1 MMMARRMRND
11 TRAGWLGWH
20 QYLLTRKHYQRAA
33 KKRALAEWEDR
44 KLAPRKLE
52 RSGETWHLM
61 RAARVALRKLR
72 RLASSARQREARQQ
86 AVYASAFT
94 RGLALS
100 RSLKRHPARR
110 EEGRH
115 MLRSQ
120 PMRRGLFAWRRRHLV
135 RMAARGADQDALRHF
150 LGALARKTWKV
161 WAGVVIAGR
170 LIDGHA
176 NAWAKK
182 RAVQRLAEVRSVG
195 R

>member
-1 MMMARRMRND
+1 
-11 TRAGWLGWH
+11 
-20 QYLLTRKHYQRAA
+20 
-33 KKRALAEWEDR
+33 
-44 KLAPRKLE
+44 
-52 RSGETWHLM
+52 
-61 RAARVALRKLR
+61 
-72 RLASSARQREARQQ
+72 
-86 AVYASAFT
+86 
-94 RGLALS
+94 
-100 RSLKRHPARR
+100 
-110 EEGRH
+110 

-135 RMAARGADQDALRHF
+135 RMAARGADQDSLRHF